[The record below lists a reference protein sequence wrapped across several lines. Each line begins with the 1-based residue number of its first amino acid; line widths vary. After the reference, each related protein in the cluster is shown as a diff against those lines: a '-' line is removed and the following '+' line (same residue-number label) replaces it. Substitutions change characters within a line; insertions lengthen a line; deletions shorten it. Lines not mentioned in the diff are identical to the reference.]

1 MENYIEDK
9 KEFIEKWIVWL
20 DSDIRM
26 RVLSDWEK
34 ENKLELKQFL
44 EGLLK

>member
-1 MENYIEDK
+1 MENYIQDK

-34 ENKLELKQFL
+34 ENKKELKEFL